1 MTNILLPKIAHSAV
15 KDLADEAMSGEMSEE
30 DENESPK
37 ERIAKVLHNI
47 GAGNI
52 SAWWWYS
59 RSNINWIY
67 DRFPIRVSNQLG
79 YYRTFNGFS

>member
-1 MTNILLPKIAHSAV
+1 
-15 KDLADEAMSGEMSEE
+15 MSEE

-52 SAWWWYS
+52 SAWGGIPAAILIGS
-59 RSNINWIY
+59 MTG
-67 DRFPIRVSNQLG
+67 FPLG
-79 YYRTFNGFS
+79 LAISWGTTGLLMGLARILSGEGSETQEA